1 MPQINHTLLAS
12 GAPQLLRRAMTS
24 MIVTTMVII
33 GAILT
38 APVEA
43 LALQTNPSALSFT
56 GTQGA
61 ADPSAQSVT
70 LWKRNDRD
78 NSWTANVSAS
88 WLTISPTAGTISTE
102 RDQVSVDV
110 NLSDLA
116 AGNYSSN
123 ILIIE
128 VGPKGG
134 TRRTVLPVSLTVLP
148 ATSIPNLSVS
158 PSGLTFSGTAGGAK
172 PGCQNIYRFQHR
184 HWHLVLDG

>member
-1 MPQINHTLLAS
+1 MVTNQPLAEICGVGFCFSTLAQPLLTLVLKHNSSAGARGKAQRMPQTNHTLLAS

-38 APVEA
+38 APVDA
-43 LALQTNPSALSFT
+43 LALQTNPSVLSFT

-88 WLTISPTAGTISTE
+88 WLTVSPTAGTISTE

-123 ILIIE
+123 IIIIE

-134 TRRTVLPVSLTVLP
+134 TDRK
-148 ATSIPNLSVS
+148 SV
-158 PSGLTFSGTAGGAK
+158 
-172 PGCQNIYRFQHR
+172 
-184 HWHLVLDG
+184 V